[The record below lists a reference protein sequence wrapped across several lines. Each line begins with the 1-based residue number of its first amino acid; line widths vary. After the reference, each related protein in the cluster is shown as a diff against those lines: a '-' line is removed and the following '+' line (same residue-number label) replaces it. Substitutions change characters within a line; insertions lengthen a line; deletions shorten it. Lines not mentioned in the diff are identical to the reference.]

1 MKTIAGEKKKNGLF
15 LKGLVRLAF
24 LAFVGAAI
32 VSVIT
37 CQASVAEKKEQL
49 ELLKQQEEQLIEDNQ
64 KYERLLEIDDEKQ
77 YMEKIA
83 IDKLNYAYPS
93 ERRFYDTSRN

>member
-77 YMEKIA
+77 YMEKI
-83 IDKLNYAYPS
+83 
-93 ERRFYDTSRN
+93 